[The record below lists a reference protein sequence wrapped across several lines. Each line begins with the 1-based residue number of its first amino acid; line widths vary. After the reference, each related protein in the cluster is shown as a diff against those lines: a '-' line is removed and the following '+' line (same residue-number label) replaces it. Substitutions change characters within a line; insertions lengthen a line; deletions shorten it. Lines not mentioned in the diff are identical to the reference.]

1 MGRCADGFRL
11 FRNFAKSIRNQV
23 TMKRIFGAGLLVGAV
38 LSLASCDY
46 QKYNTIRQADYRAGD
61 YSKTYKAGDPEVYG
75 LGKDSAAVQSR
86 YKYTPNPALDTRT
99 QKIREKLFGAGT
111 NDQGV

>member
-1 MGRCADGFRL
+1 
-11 FRNFAKSIRNQV
+11 
-23 TMKRIFGAGLLVGAV
+23 MKRIFSAGLLVGAV

-46 QKYNTIRQADYRAGD
+46 QKYNTVRQADYRAGD
-61 YSKTYKAGDPEVYG
+61 VSKTFKAGDPEVYG

-86 YKYTPNPALDTRT
+86 YKYTPNPALDGRT

-111 NDQGV
+111 NDQGA